1 MYEGNWYMATSWTVF
16 TDNGMFIQK
25 VLPPPPV
32 DAPKANK
39 EKFYFNDLVDYD
51 MFNLRDGN

>member
-16 TDNGMFIQK
+16 TENGKFIQK
-25 VLPPPPV
+25 VFLPPPV

-51 MFNLRDGN
+51 MFLRDGN